1 MIRICMIGT
10 GYVGLVSG
18 ACMADFGHQVT
29 CVDILPERIAAIEGG
44 EMPFY
49 EPGLDVLVAKN
60 MREGHLRFTT
70 DLAEGMNGADVI
82 FIAVQTPQ
90 SEGSG
95 EADLSYVWEVGKQIG
110 ERLDDYKVIVT
121 KSTVP
126 VGTARK
132 LARIIAD
139 SLKQPVDFDMASNP
153 EFLREGSSIEDFM
166 RPDRVVIG
174 TESERAEKL
183 MREIYRPLYLLDT
196 PIVHCPRI
204 ETAELIKY
212 ASNSFLAV
220 KISFINEIAT
230 LADRV
235 GADVSQVA
243 KAMGL
248 DRRIGSK
255 FLHAG
260 LGYGGSCFPK
270 DTHAIGHIA
279 REHGERMSIVEA
291 AIAVNAGLP
300 ARAVAKAREM
310 LPDLAGKTVA
320 LLGLSFKPNT
330 DDIRCAG
337 SRQIA
342 DQLLQAGATLR
353 VHDPVAMDNF
363 RQVYPDLLYCK
374 NAYEACTGA
383 DLVILVTEWNQYRQL
398 DFAHLG
404 EIMKGRRFLDCRN
417 VYTHDRAAAFGFDY
431 RSFGRPHVADGE
443 ATTGSTA
450 STSSSSR

>member
-18 ACMADFGHQVT
+18 ACMADFGHRVT
-29 CVDILPERIAAIEGG
+29 CVDILPERVAAIENGV
-44 EMPFY
+44 MPFY
-49 EPGLDVLVAKN
+49 EPGLDTLVAKN
-60 MREGHLRFTT
+60 VDEERLDFTT
-70 DLAEGMNGADVI
+70 DLAEGMREADVV

-95 EADLSYVWEVGKQIG
+95 QADLQYVWEVGKQIG
-110 ERLDDYKVIVT
+110 ERLDSYKVIVT

-132 LARIIAD
+132 LRSVIAGAV
-139 SLKQPVDFDMASNP
+139 KQPVDFDMASNP

-183 MREIYRPLYLLDT
+183 MREIYRPLYILDT
-196 PIVHCPRI
+196 PIVHCLRI

-212 ASNSFLAV
+212 ASNSFLAT
-220 KISFINEIAT
+220 KISFINEIAG
-230 LADRV
+230 LADKV

-248 DRRIGSK
+248 DRRIGGK

-270 DTHAIGHIA
+270 DTHAICHIA
-279 REHGERMSIVEA
+279 SEHDERMSIVEA
-291 AIAVNAGLP
+291 AIAVNAELP
-300 ARAVAKAREM
+300 ARAVSKAREM
-310 LPDLAGKTVA
+310 LPSFDGRTVA
-320 LLGLSFKPNT
+320 MLGLSFKPNT

-337 SRQIA
+337 SRQIV
-342 DQLLQAGATLR
+342 QTLLDEGATLR

-363 RQVYPDLLYCK
+363 REVYPDLNYCK
-374 NAYEACTGA
+374 NAYEACQDA
-383 DLVILVTEWNQYRQL
+383 DLVFLVTEWNQYRQL

-404 EIMKGRRFLDCRN
+404 ELMQGRRFMDCRN
-417 VYTHDRAAAFGFDY
+417 VYSHQHVAEFGFEY
-431 RSFGRPHVADGE
+431 RSFGRPQ
-443 ATTGSTA
+443 TPTGVRT
-450 STSSSSR
+450 